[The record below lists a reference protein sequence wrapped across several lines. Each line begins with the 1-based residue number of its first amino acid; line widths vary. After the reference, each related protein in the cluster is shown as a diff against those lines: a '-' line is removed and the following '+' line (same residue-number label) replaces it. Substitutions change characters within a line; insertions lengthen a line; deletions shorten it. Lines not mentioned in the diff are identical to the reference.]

1 MSNSG
6 MRPIHPGEILEKE
19 FLEPLG
25 IITADGLASSLN
37 KVGGDV
43 RALVMQESGISPELA
58 KKLSLYL
65 KTTPEF
71 WLNLQTTYDLRR
83 AEIERG

>member
-6 MRPIHPGEILEKE
+6 MRLLHPGEILKKE
-19 FLEPLG
+19 FFEPLG
-25 IITADGLASSLN
+25 ITADVLASSLN
-37 KVGGDV
+37 EVAGDV
-43 RALVMQESGISPELA
+43 RALVMQEGGISPELA

-65 KTTPEF
+65 KTTPVL
-71 WLNLQTTYDLRR
+71 WLNLQSTYDQRR

>member
-6 MRPIHPGEILEKE
+6 MRPIHPGEILKKE

-25 IITADGLASSLN
+25 ITAAGLTSLLN
-37 KVGGDV
+37 EGAGDI
-43 RALVMQESGISPELA
+43 RALVMQEGGISPELA

-65 KTTPEF
+65 NTTPEF
-71 WLNLQTTYDLRR
+71 WLNLQSTYDQRR

>member
-1 MSNSG
+1 M
-6 MRPIHPGEILEKE
+6 
-19 FLEPLG
+19 
-25 IITADGLASSLN
+25 ASLLN
-37 KVGGDV
+37 EGAGDV
-43 RALVMQESGISPELA
+43 RALVMQEVGISLELA

-71 WLNLQTTYDLRR
+71 WLNLQSTYDQRR

>member
-6 MRPIHPGEILEKE
+6 MRPIHPGEILKKE

-25 IITADGLASSLN
+25 ITAAGLTSLLN
-37 KVGGDV
+37 EGAGDV
-43 RALVMQESGISPELA
+43 RALVMQEGGISPELA

-65 KTTPEF
+65 NTTPEF
-71 WLNLQTTYDLRR
+71 WLNLQSTYDQRR

>member
-6 MRPIHPGEILEKE
+6 MRPIHPGEILKRE

-25 IITADGLASSLN
+25 ITADGLASSLN
-37 KVGGDV
+37 EVAGDAS
-43 RALVMQESGISPELA
+43 ALVMQESGISPELA

-71 WLNLQTTYDLRR
+71 WLNLQSTYDQRR

>member
-6 MRPIHPGEILEKE
+6 MRLLHPGEILKKE

-25 IITADGLASSLN
+25 ITADVLASSLN
-37 KVGGDV
+37 EVAGDV
-43 RALVMQESGISPELA
+43 RALVMQEGGISPELA

-65 KTTPEF
+65 KTTPEL
-71 WLNLQTTYDLRR
+71 WLNLQSTYDQRR

>member
-25 IITADGLASSLN
+25 ITATGLASVLN
-37 KVGGDV
+37 EGTGEVS
-43 RALVMQESGISPELA
+43 ALFMQERGISPELT
-58 KKLSLYL
+58 KKLSRYL
-65 KTTPEF
+65 KTTPGF
-71 WLNLQTTYDLRR
+71 WLKLQSTYDQCR

>member
-6 MRPIHPGEILEKE
+6 MRQIHPGEILKKE

-25 IITADGLASSLN
+25 IKADGLASSLN
-37 KVGGDV
+37 EVAGDV
-43 RALVMQESGISPELA
+43 KALVMQEGGISPELA
-58 KKLSLYL
+58 KKLSLYM

-71 WLNLQTTYDLRR
+71 WLNLQSTYDQRR

>member
-19 FLEPLG
+19 FLAPLG
-25 IITADGLASSLN
+25 ITAAGLASLLN
-37 KVGGDV
+37 EGAGDV

-71 WLNLQTTYDLRR
+71 WLNLQSTYDLRR

>member
-6 MRPIHPGEILEKE
+6 MRPIHPGEILKKD

-25 IITADGLASSLN
+25 ITAVGLASSLN
-37 KVGGDV
+37 EVGDEV
-43 RALVMQESGISPELA
+43 SALVMQESGVGPDLA
-58 KKLSLYL
+58 ERLSIYL
-65 KTTPEF
+65 NTTPEF
-71 WLNLQTTYDLRR
+71 WLNLQSTYDLRI